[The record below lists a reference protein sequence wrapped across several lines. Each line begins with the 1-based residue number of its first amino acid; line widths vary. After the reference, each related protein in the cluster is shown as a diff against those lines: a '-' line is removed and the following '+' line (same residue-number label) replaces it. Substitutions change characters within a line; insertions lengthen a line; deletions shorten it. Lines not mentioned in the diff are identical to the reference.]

1 MQTITVPQV
10 FKAMGVE
17 PTNAQAWSAGA
28 RVATMYA
35 EKHGQQPPKENRQKT
50 SGSGSHCFAVYPRS
64 WQARIKKVIAE
75 LVEFDRKQTALF

>member
-50 SGSGSHCFAVYPRS
+50 SGSGSLRRLP
-64 WQARIKKVIAE
+64 AE
-75 LVEFDRKQTALF
+75 LAGAHQEGDRRAGRV